1 MPRSPSFLASYHDDG
16 LSSPDPL
23 ADSFEDGATGKRV
36 SRPVRTS
43 SPSKNS
49 AATRR
54 RSRRATGATAST
66 PLFHSVSEQNLSP
79 WKIKV
84 TVEAEPEDPE
94 MEGIAPRTMT
104 RTMKI
109 PLRHDSSPTNLE
121 ARFSRERNS
130 ATAPGK
136 SKRSGTPVRGAR
148 NTSRSRRQSVTD
160 LNVRPLGDDAEE
172 DDWLRQKKS
181 PRKQGTSRS
190 RKADEGD
197 STSSPVKPGRKS
209 AQAAV
214 EVRQDTDAEDGY
226 DGIHQQGS
234 TPESESPELRTIDLN
249 RVSVRGRPVSAKST
263 TDSMPDGD
271 EKDPDTQQ
279 SLAKPSRQKGKEVR
293 KVSSNSALSYPT
305 PSPSSSFHGDP
316 DDVEDTLQQD
326 TEGRMTG
333 EGFDTVLESEGFTM
347 IDLDTLPSARQF
359 RSSPAMAAESH
370 PAGQE
375 RENKPSD
382 NPDKTHALA
391 PAGDVSYPALNAD
404 ESEIS
409 STVPSSPPVIEQDRS
424 LLKVPAPSSVG
435 IRRVTPQPYSSPKLP
450 SPPRHIL
457 QRTANHRHRG
467 SASALF
473 AGIALQEVVSPEH
486 SERHHSSQ
494 QKQSSVSRPLSSHE
508 DHLFEGFD
516 SRTKREL
523 RAGLR
528 FGEELAKRQSSDP
541 ADRATPGEAPARKGD
556 VAGLGISS
564 RHEQPKP
571 QQATQ
576 VRRGETVVQ
585 HTPVHTS
592 SSMGADSRK
601 GGGNVTQTPENQSI
615 MRQKPELL
623 DTMARRERE
632 WQLEREAVSRQIEN
646 ASESQ
651 VIIIDSDDESALPV
665 KEQSM
670 AEHSQCDQLHED
682 DEEDIW
688 LAEAKNSSSSPLPA
702 TISDLPVQNEQ
713 HKQLHPPKEVND
725 KPRRG
730 LIPRPWRRGDDIAP
744 SVEQSTFLSTNS
756 DEMSGLGYWKEQESK
771 IKFGAGEI
779 RRHQLGQRR
788 SSGTFDI
795 DLMLGTPKKEED
807 PNRSFDT
814 NDGYHHE
821 QSDEP
826 AVSEDMNDA
835 SNSTAESVDAPVDA
849 LDQSISS
856 QEETQDTSAIDDT
869 SVALTTP
876 PVPHQDSPDPAPSQR
891 PPTPRSALKGSR
903 YSVGQMTG
911 FAKADT
917 PTMIRR
923 VVFSER
929 SRGVDID
936 GMESSF
942 SMKTGSDDTTL
953 GEAGLQ
959 LRRELEAHED
969 EHEAGLEP
977 DLDHDVEDAAAE
989 ESVHT
994 VNSSASSEPTPT
1006 PKPQSRQKE
1015 ERPPKRSTEPAA
1027 EVNIQRT
1034 LSSPS
1039 PISNLDGTLSPK
1051 QQSREEPNWEK
1062 AKLAMSSIDRR
1073 SNSTHRGSKTK
1084 SRLPSYLLPPSY
1096 PSDPS
1101 RPSSSRLGLSGEF
1114 TNSHFRTLHIIYRK
1128 SLRPKFHGPGREAI
1142 RPDVLALE
1150 GREMDI
1156 DETGSGMGEM
1166 FTWTI
1171 GPTECAV
1178 IERFM
1183 QEVEYS
1189 NGFYR
1194 GKTVRQD
1201 EDVAGGRE
1209 DGGLRWGWTADQIG
1223 EWLCRIVV
1231 GEVVREEEKRTR
1243 GGRR

>member
-1 MPRSPSFLASYHDDG
+1 MPRSASILASYHDED

-23 ADSFEDGATGKRV
+23 SNSFDDGATQNYV

-43 SPSKNS
+43 SPSKSS
-49 AATRR
+49 APSGNL
-54 RSRRATGATAST
+54 SRRATSATVYSS
-66 PLFHSVSEQNLSP
+66 PFRSVSEQNLSP

-84 TVEAEPEDPE
+84 TVEAAPEDPE
-94 MEGIAPRTMT
+94 MDDAAPRTMT

-109 PLRHDSSPTNLE
+109 PLRQDSSPTNVE
-121 ARFSRERNS
+121 AQSLRGRNS
-130 ATAPGK
+130 TTASGK

-148 NTSRSRRQSVTD
+148 NASRSRRQSVTD

-172 DDWLRQKKS
+172 DDWLNQKKS
-181 PRKQGTSRS
+181 PRKKRVSRG
-190 RKADEGD
+190 RKAEEAD
-197 STSSPVKPGRKS
+197 STTSPIKSARKS
-209 AQAAV
+209 ARAMV

-226 DGIHQQGS
+226 EDIHQQEA

-249 RVSVRGRPVSAKST
+249 RVSVRGRPVSTKST
-263 TDSMPDGD
+263 TEPEHDPD
-271 EKDPDTQQ
+271 EKDSSMQQ
-279 SLAKPSRQKGKEVR
+279 PLPKASRQKGKEVR

-316 DDVEDTLQQD
+316 DDVGNALQED
-326 TEGRMTG
+326 TEGALG
-333 EGFDTVLESEGFTM
+333 GQGFDTILESEGFTM
-347 IDLDTLPSARQF
+347 IDLDTLPSARQY
-359 RSSPAMAAESH
+359 RTSPATTAESNASG
-370 PAGQE
+370 PAG
-375 RENKPSD
+375 ENKTSEVPEHTQAS
-382 NPDKTHALA
+382 A
-391 PAGDVSYPALNAD
+391 PADDVSYPALNVD
-404 ESEIS
+404 ESDIS
-409 STVPSSPPVIEQDRS
+409 STVPSSPPVIERERS
-424 LLKVPAPSSVG
+424 LLQIPSAAPAGV
-435 IRRVTPQPYSSPKLP
+435 RKVTPQPYSSPRLP
-450 SPPRHIL
+450 SPPRHFI
-457 QRTANHRHRG
+457 QRVPNHRHRG

-486 SERHHSSQ
+486 SEGHHSSQ
-494 QKQSSVSRPLSSHE
+494 QKPSSASRQPSSHQ

-516 SRTKREL
+516 SGTKREL

-541 ADRATPGEAPARKGD
+541 AERATPNEAPARKTD
-556 VAGLGISS
+556 IAGLGISP
-564 RHEQPKP
+564 RHEQLKP
-571 QQATQ
+571 QPATQ
-576 VRRGETVVQ
+576 VWRGETVVQ
-585 HTPVHTS
+585 HTPIHTL

-601 GGGNVTQTPENQSI
+601 GSNSVAQTPGNQSI
-615 MRQKPELL
+615 MRQKSELL

-651 VIIIDSDDESALPV
+651 VIVIDSDDESTLPAKV
-665 KEQSM
+665 QSIS
-670 AEHSQCDQLHED
+670 EDSQLSQTHGD

-688 LAEAKNSSSSPLPA
+688 LAEAKNSSSSPPPA
-702 TISDLPVQNEQ
+702 TLADLSAQNKQ
-713 HKQLHPPKEVND
+713 HKQLDSPKEVND
-725 KPRRG
+725 KPRRS
-730 LIPRPWRRGDDIAP
+730 LIPSPWRRGDDIAP
-744 SVEQSTFLSTNS
+744 SIEQSTFLSTNA

-771 IKFGAGEI
+771 IKFGAGGI
-779 RRHQLGQRR
+779 RRQQLGQRR

-795 DLMLGTPKKEED
+795 DLMLGTPRKED
-807 PNRSFDT
+807 DQDLSLQT
-814 NDGYHHE
+814 NNGYDRHE
-821 QSDEP
+821 QLDES
-826 AVSEDMNDA
+826 AVSEDMIEA
-835 SNSTAESVDAPVDA
+835 SNSTGESVDASVDA
-849 LDQSISS
+849 LDHSTSAHEQ
-856 QEETQDTSAIDDT
+856 THDTSGVHDT
-869 SVALTTP
+869 PVALTTP
-876 PVPHQDSPDPAPSQR
+876 PLPQPDSPGSAPNQR

-903 YSVGQMTG
+903 QVLGQMIG
-911 FAKADT
+911 FDRADT

-969 EHEAGLEP
+969 ELGAGLEP
-977 DLDHDVEDAAAE
+977 DPDYGIEDAAAE
-989 ESVHT
+989 DSVHT
-994 VNSSASSEPTPT
+994 VSSSASSEPTPT
-1006 PKPQSRQKE
+1006 PQSQSIRKAD
-1015 ERPPKRSTEPAA
+1015 RHSIRSGEPAA
-1027 EVNIQRT
+1027 VIIQRAS
-1034 LSSPS
+1034 SSPG
-1039 PISNLDGTLSPK
+1039 SNRDASLSPV
-1051 QQSREEPNWEK
+1051 QQSREESKWEM
-1062 AKLAMSSIDRR
+1062 AKLSMPSTGKRSS
-1073 SNSTHRGSKTK
+1073 STKLGSQAK

-1114 TNSHFRTLHIIYRK
+1114 TNNHFRTLHIIYRK
-1128 SLRPKFHGPGREAI
+1128 SLRPKFHGPAQGSI

-1156 DETGSGMGEM
+1156 DETSNGMGEM

-1171 GPTECAV
+1171 GQTECAV

-1194 GKTVRQD
+1194 GKKVRH
-1201 EDVAGGRE
+1201 EDVVGRE
-1209 DGGLRWGWTADQIG
+1209 DVLRWGWSVDQLG

-1231 GEVVREEEKRTR
+1231 GEVVREEERKAK
-1243 GGRR
+1243 GVRR